1 MGMVAIKTMNK
12 KTIKNYIYNLIQQ
25 VLLVVSPLI
34 TIPFLSRS
42 LGAEGIGAYSYAFAL
57 TNYFTL
63 VATLG
68 CDVYGRREISYVKNS
83 LIDRSK
89 KFWSIQ
95 IIKTICTLLV
105 SIFYIAFS
113 LNNANKVL
121 LLILTFHLINV
132 PLNIGWFYQGTEK
145 FKKITVRT
153 VFLKL
158 AELLFVIFCIHSKND
173 LIKYT
178 FGSSFINFLTF
189 FVLWLDIKNDIKFEK
204 IALKDIKY
212 DLKNCLQFFLPAIAT
227 SIYTL
232 LDKTMLGTLTG
243 SYIEN
248 GYYEQAQ
255 KINIVLL
262 RVVLSLGLV
271 LLPQIAS
278 AFKEGN
284 KKQVNEFIN
293 KSGKYVFFISLPIA
307 FGLICVSDNF
317 VPWFFGNGYD
327 KVSELL
333 KLSGFIL
340 IIQGLD
346 DVFGMQ
352 YLVNVGKQKQ
362 YIISLFSGAAMNFIF
377 NLILIPKF
385 ASAGA
390 IIASFL
396 GELVIVLIQMY
407 YVRKNINLKEFFKQ
421 SKNYL
426 IASLAMLIVIPL
438 GRFLKNSI
446 LNTTLITGAGA
457 LMYFI
462 TLVILKDNTLINVIK
477 KLKDKIKSKSI
488 KINN

>member
-1 MGMVAIKTMNK
+1 MNK

-42 LGAEGIGAYSYAFAL
+42 LGAEGIGTYSYAFAL

-83 LIDRSK
+83 LKNRSK

-105 SIFYIAFS
+105 SVAYIIFS
-113 LNNANKVL
+113 LNNPNKTL
-121 LLILTFHLINV
+121 LLILVFHLINV

-145 FKKITVRT
+145 FKKITIRT
-153 VFLKL
+153 IFLKL
-158 AELLFVIFCIHSKND
+158 AELLFVVFCIHSKND

-204 IALKDIKY
+204 ITLKDVKY

-227 SIYTL
+227 SVYTL
-232 LDKTMLGTLTG
+232 LDKTMLGILTRG
-243 SYIEN
+243 YTEN

-271 LLPQIAS
+271 LLPQIAG

-284 KKQVNEFIN
+284 KKQVKDLVN

-307 FGLICVSDNF
+307 LGLICISDNF
-317 VPWFFGNGYD
+317 VPWFFGNGYN

-340 IIQGLD
+340 IVQGLD

-352 YLVNVGKQKQ
+352 YLVNIGKQKQ
-362 YIISLFSGAAMNFIF
+362 YIISIFSGALTNFIF

-390 IIASFL
+390 IIASFI

-407 YVRKNINLKEFFKQ
+407 YVKNNINLKRFFQQ
-421 SKNYL
+421 SKNYV
-426 IASLAMLIVIPL
+426 IASLSMLILIPL
-438 GRFLKNSI
+438 NNFLKVSI
-446 LNTTLITGAGA
+446 LNTVIMTGLG
-457 LMYFI
+457 MIIYFI
-462 TLVILKDNTLINVIK
+462 TLFILKDDTLINVIK
-477 KLKDKIKSKSI
+477 KIKDKIKLKRI
-488 KINN
+488 KISN

>member
-1 MGMVAIKTMNK
+1 MNK

-42 LGAEGIGAYSYAFAL
+42 LGAEGIGTYSYAFAL

-83 LIDRSK
+83 LMDRGK

-105 SIFYIAFS
+105 SVAYIIFS
-113 LNNANKVL
+113 LNNPNKTL
-121 LLILTFHLINV
+121 LLILVFHLINV

-145 FKKITVRT
+145 FKKITIRT
-153 VFLKL
+153 IFLKL
-158 AELLFVIFCIHSKND
+158 AELLFVVFCIHSKND

-204 IALKDIKY
+204 ITLKDVKY

-227 SIYTL
+227 SVYTL
-232 LDKTMLGTLTG
+232 LDKTMLGILTRG
-243 SYIEN
+243 YTEN

-271 LLPQIAS
+271 LLPQIAG

-284 KKQVNEFIN
+284 KKQVKDLVN

-307 FGLICVSDNF
+307 LGLICISDNF
-317 VPWFFGNGYD
+317 VPWFFGNGYN

-340 IIQGLD
+340 IVQGLD

-352 YLVNVGKQKQ
+352 YLANIGKQKQ
-362 YIISLFSGAAMNFIF
+362 YIISIFSGALTNFIF

-390 IIASFL
+390 IIASFI

-407 YVRKNINLKEFFKQ
+407 YVKNNINLKRFFQQ
-421 SKNYL
+421 SKNYV
-426 IASLAMLIVIPL
+426 IASLSMLILIPL
-438 GRFLKNSI
+438 NNFLKVSI
-446 LNTTLITGAGA
+446 LNTVIMTGLG
-457 LMYFI
+457 MIIYFI
-462 TLVILKDNTLINVIK
+462 TLFILKDDTLINVIK
-477 KLKDKIKSKSI
+477 KIKDKIKLKRI
-488 KINN
+488 KISN

>member
-1 MGMVAIKTMNK
+1 MNK

-25 VLLVVSPLI
+25 VLLVISPFI

-42 LGAEGIGAYSYAFAL
+42 LGAEGIGTYSYAFAL

-63 VATLG
+63 IATLG

-83 LIDRSK
+83 LENRSK

-95 IIKTICTLLV
+95 IIKIVCTTLV
-105 SIFYIAFS
+105 SSIYIIFSF
-113 LNNANKVL
+113 NNANKVL
-121 LLILTFHLINV
+121 LLILMFHLINV
-132 PLNIGWFYQGTEK
+132 PLNIGWFYQGIEK
-145 FKKITVRT
+145 FKKITIRT
-153 VFLKL
+153 IFLKI
-158 AELLFVIFCIHSKND
+158 AELLFVVFCIHSKND

-178 FGSSFINFLTF
+178 FGSSFINFLAF
-189 FVLWLDIKNDIKFEK
+189 FVLWLDIKNDVKFEK
-204 IALKDIKY
+204 ITFKDIKY

-232 LDKTMLGTLTG
+232 LDKTMLGNLTG

-307 FGLICVSDNF
+307 FGLICISDNF
-317 VPWFFGNGYD
+317 VKWFFGDGYD

-340 IIQGLD
+340 IVQGLD

-352 YLVNVGKQKQ
+352 YLVNVGRQKQ

-385 ASAGA
+385 ASVGA

-396 GELVIVLIQMY
+396 GEFVIVLMQVY
-407 YVRKNINLKEFFKQ
+407 YVRNNINLKEFFKQ

-426 IASLAMLIVIPL
+426 IASLVMLIVIPL
-438 GRFLKNSI
+438 GRFLKVSI
-446 LNTTLITGAGA
+446 LNTIIITGTCAII
-457 LMYFI
+457 YFI
-462 TLVILKDNTLINVIK
+462 ALFILRDDTLINIIK
-477 KLKDKIKSKSI
+477 KLKDKIKLKNI

>member
-1 MGMVAIKTMNK
+1 MNK
-12 KTIKNYIYNLIQQ
+12 KIIKNYIYNLIQQ
-25 VLLVVSPLI
+25 VLLVISPLI

-83 LIDRSK
+83 LKNRSK

-105 SIFYIAFS
+105 SIAYIIFS
-113 LNNANKVL
+113 FNNTDKVL

-145 FKKITVRT
+145 FKKITIRT
-153 VFLKL
+153 IFLKL
-158 AELLFVIFCIHSKND
+158 AELLFVVFCIHNKND

-189 FVLWLDIKNDIKFEK
+189 FVLWLDIKNDIRFEK
-204 IALKDIKY
+204 ITLKDIKF

-227 SIYTL
+227 SVYTL
-232 LDKTMLGTLTG
+232 LDKTMLGILTG
-243 SYIEN
+243 SYTEN

-293 KSGKYVFFISLPIA
+293 KSGKYVFFISLPLAI
-307 FGLICVSDNF
+307 GLICVSDNF
-317 VPWFFGNGYD
+317 VPWFFGNGYN

-340 IIQGLD
+340 IVQGLD
-346 DVFGMQ
+346 DIFGMQ

-362 YIISLFSGAAMNFIF
+362 YIISIFSGAIMNFIF

-407 YVRKNINLKEFFKQ
+407 YVKDNINLKRFFKQ
-421 SKNYL
+421 SKNYV
-426 IASLAMLIVIPL
+426 IASLTMLILIPL
-438 GRFLKNSI
+438 NNFSKVPI
-446 LNTTLITGAGA
+446 LNTVITIG
-457 LMYFI
+457 LSIIIYFI
-462 TLVILKDNTLINVIK
+462 TLFILKDDTLINVVK
-477 KLKDKIKSKSI
+477 KIKDKIKSKSI

>member
-1 MGMVAIKTMNK
+1 MNK

-42 LGAEGIGAYSYAFAL
+42 LGAEGIGTYSYAFAL

-83 LIDRSK
+83 LMDRSK

-105 SIFYIAFS
+105 SVVYIIFS
-113 LNNANKVL
+113 LNNSNKTL

-145 FKKITVRT
+145 FKKITIRT
-153 VFLKL
+153 IFLKL
-158 AELLFVIFCIHSKND
+158 AELLFVVFCIHSKND

-204 IALKDIKY
+204 ITLKDVKY

-227 SIYTL
+227 SVYTL
-232 LDKTMLGTLTG
+232 LDKTMLGILTRG
-243 SYIEN
+243 YTEN

-271 LLPQIAS
+271 LLPQIAG

-284 KKQVNEFIN
+284 KKQVKDLVN

-307 FGLICVSDNF
+307 LGLICISDNF
-317 VPWFFGNGYD
+317 VPWFFGNGYN

-340 IIQGLD
+340 IVQGLD

-352 YLVNVGKQKQ
+352 YLVNIGKQKQ
-362 YIISLFSGAAMNFIF
+362 YIISIFSGALTNFIF
-377 NLILIPKF
+377 NLILIPKL
-385 ASAGA
+385 ASSGA
-390 IIASFL
+390 IIASFI
-396 GELVIVLIQMY
+396 GELVIVLVQIY
-407 YVRKNINLKEFFKQ
+407 YVKTNINLKEFFKQ
-421 SKNYL
+421 SRNYI
-426 IASLAMLIVIPL
+426 IASMAMLIVIPL
-438 GRFLKNSI
+438 SSFLRNSI
-446 LNTTLITGAGA
+446 LSTAIIISLSAII
-457 LMYFI
+457 YFI
-462 TLVILKDNTLINVIK
+462 TLFILKDDTFINVVNKI
-477 KLKDKIKSKSI
+477 KDKIKSKRI
-488 KINN
+488 KISN

>member
-1 MGMVAIKTMNK
+1 MNK

-42 LGAEGIGAYSYAFAL
+42 LGADGIGAYSYAFAL

-83 LIDRSK
+83 LKDRSK

-105 SIFYIAFS
+105 SIIYIVFS
-113 LNNANKVL
+113 LHNANKVL
-121 LLILTFHLINV
+121 LIILAFHLINV

-153 VFLKL
+153 IFLKL
-158 AELLFVIFCIHSKND
+158 AELLFVVFCIHSKND

-204 IALKDIKY
+204 ITLKNIKF

-232 LDKTMLGTLTG
+232 LDKTMLGVLTG
-243 SYIEN
+243 SYTEN

-284 KKQVNEFIN
+284 KKQVNDFIN
-293 KSGKYVFFISLPIA
+293 KSGKYVFFISLPLA
-307 FGLICVSDNF
+307 FGLICISDNF
-317 VPWFFGNGYD
+317 VPWFFGSGYD

-340 IIQGLD
+340 IVQGLD
-346 DVFGMQ
+346 DIFGMQ

-362 YIISLFSGAAMNFIF
+362 YIISIFSGAIMNFVF

-396 GELVIVLIQMY
+396 GELVIVLIQVY
-407 YVRKNINLKEFFKQ
+407 YVKDSINLKRFFIQ
-421 SKNYL
+421 SKNYVV
-426 IASLAMLIVIPL
+426 ASLAMLILIPL
-438 GRFLKNSI
+438 NNFLKVSI
-446 LNTTLITGAGA
+446 LNTVIMIGLGIII
-457 LMYFI
+457 YFI
-462 TLVILKDNTLINVIK
+462 TLFILKDDTLINVIK
-477 KLKDKIKSKSI
+477 KIKDKIKLKRI
-488 KINN
+488 KISN

>member
-1 MGMVAIKTMNK
+1 MNK

-42 LGAEGIGAYSYAFAL
+42 LGAEGIGTYSYAFAL

-83 LIDRSK
+83 LMDRGK

-105 SIFYIAFS
+105 SVAYIIFS
-113 LNNANKVL
+113 LNNSNKTL

-145 FKKITVRT
+145 FKKITIRT
-153 VFLKL
+153 IFLKL
-158 AELLFVIFCIHSKND
+158 AELLFVVFCIHSKND

-204 IALKDIKY
+204 ITLKDVKY

-227 SIYTL
+227 SVYTL
-232 LDKTMLGTLTG
+232 LDKTMLGILTRG
-243 SYIEN
+243 YTEN

-271 LLPQIAS
+271 LLPQIAG

-284 KKQVNEFIN
+284 KKQVKDLVN

-307 FGLICVSDNF
+307 LGLICISDNF
-317 VPWFFGNGYD
+317 VPWFFGNGYN

-340 IIQGLD
+340 IVQGLD

-362 YIISLFSGAAMNFIF
+362 YIISIFSGALTNFIF

-390 IIASFL
+390 IIASFI
-396 GELVIVLIQMY
+396 GELVIVLVQMY
-407 YVRKNINLKEFFKQ
+407 YVKDNINLKRFFQQ
-421 SKNYL
+421 SKNYV
-426 IASLAMLIVIPL
+426 IASLSMLILIPL
-438 GRFLKNSI
+438 NNFLKVSI
-446 LNTTLITGAGA
+446 LNTVIMTGLG
-457 LMYFI
+457 MIIYFI
-462 TLVILKDNTLINVIK
+462 TLFILKDDTLINVIK
-477 KLKDKIKSKSI
+477 KIKDKIKLKRI
-488 KINN
+488 KISN

>member
-1 MGMVAIKTMNK
+1 MNK

-42 LGAEGIGAYSYAFAL
+42 LGAEGIGTYSYAFAL

-83 LIDRSK
+83 LKDRSK

-105 SIFYIAFS
+105 SVVYIIFS
-113 LNNANKVL
+113 LNNSNKTL

-145 FKKITVRT
+145 FKKITIRT
-153 VFLKL
+153 IFLKL
-158 AELLFVIFCIHSKND
+158 AELLFVVFFIHSKND

-204 IALKDIKY
+204 ITLKDVKY

-227 SIYTL
+227 SVYTL
-232 LDKTMLGTLTG
+232 LDKTMLGILTRG
-243 SYIEN
+243 YTEN

-271 LLPQIAS
+271 LLPQIAG

-284 KKQVNEFIN
+284 KKQVKDLVN

-307 FGLICVSDNF
+307 LGLICISDNF
-317 VPWFFGNGYD
+317 VPWFFGNGYN

-340 IIQGLD
+340 IVQGLD

-352 YLVNVGKQKQ
+352 YLVNIGKQKQ
-362 YIISLFSGAAMNFIF
+362 YIISIFSGALTNFIF

-390 IIASFL
+390 IIASFV

-407 YVRKNINLKEFFKQ
+407 YVKNNINLKRFFQQ
-421 SKNYL
+421 SKNYV
-426 IASLAMLIVIPL
+426 IASLSMLILIPL
-438 GRFLKNSI
+438 NNFLKVSI
-446 LNTTLITGAGA
+446 LNTVIMTGLG
-457 LMYFI
+457 MIIYFI
-462 TLVILKDNTLINVIK
+462 TLFILKDDTLINVIK
-477 KLKDKIKSKSI
+477 KIKDKIKLKRI
-488 KINN
+488 KISN

>member
-1 MGMVAIKTMNK
+1 MNR

-42 LGAEGIGAYSYAFAL
+42 LGAEGIGTYSYAFAL

-63 VATLG
+63 IATLG
-68 CDVYGRREISYVKNS
+68 CDVYGRREISYVKKS
-83 LIDRSK
+83 LENKSK

-105 SIFYIAFS
+105 SIIYIAFS
-113 LNNANKVL
+113 FNNTNKVL

-145 FKKITVRT
+145 FKKITIRT
-153 VFLKL
+153 IFLKL
-158 AELLFVIFCIHSKND
+158 AELLFVVFCIHSKND

-189 FVLWLDIKNDIKFEK
+189 SVLWLDIKKDIRFEK
-204 IALKDIKY
+204 ITLKDIKF

-227 SIYTL
+227 SVYTL
-232 LDKTMLGTLTG
+232 LDKTMLGILTG
-243 SYIEN
+243 SYTEN

-293 KSGKYVFFISLPIA
+293 KSGKYVFFISLPLAI
-307 FGLICVSDNF
+307 GLICVSDNF
-317 VPWFFGNGYD
+317 VPWFFGNGYN

-340 IIQGLD
+340 IVQGLD
-346 DVFGMQ
+346 DIFGMQ

-362 YIISLFSGAAMNFIF
+362 YIISIFSGAIMNFIF

-407 YVRKNINLKEFFKQ
+407 YVKDSINLKRFFKQ
-421 SKNYL
+421 SKNYV
-426 IASLAMLIVIPL
+426 IASLTMLILIPL
-438 GRFLKNSI
+438 NNFLKVPI
-446 LNTTLITGAGA
+446 LNTVITIG
-457 LMYFI
+457 LSIIIYFI
-462 TLVILKDNTLINVIK
+462 TLFILKDYTLINVVK
-477 KLKDKIKSKSI
+477 KIKDKIKSKSI

>member
-1 MGMVAIKTMNK
+1 MNK

-42 LGAEGIGAYSYAFAL
+42 LGAEGIGTYSYAFAL

-83 LIDRSK
+83 LKNRSK

-105 SIFYIAFS
+105 SVAYIIFS
-113 LNNANKVL
+113 LNNPNKTL
-121 LLILTFHLINV
+121 LLILVFHLINV

-145 FKKITVRT
+145 FKKITIRT
-153 VFLKL
+153 IFLKL
-158 AELLFVIFCIHSKND
+158 AELLFVVFCIHSKND

-204 IALKDIKY
+204 ITLKDVKY

-227 SIYTL
+227 SVYTL
-232 LDKTMLGTLTG
+232 LDKTMLGILTRG
-243 SYIEN
+243 YTEN

-271 LLPQIAS
+271 LLPQIAG
-278 AFKEGN
+278 AFKKGN
-284 KKQVNEFIN
+284 KKQVKDLVN

-307 FGLICVSDNF
+307 LGLICISDNF
-317 VPWFFGNGYD
+317 VPWFFGNGYN
-327 KVSELL
+327 KVNELL

-340 IIQGLD
+340 IVQGLD

-362 YIISLFSGAAMNFIF
+362 YIISIFSGALTNFIF

-390 IIASFL
+390 IIASFI

-407 YVRKNINLKEFFKQ
+407 YVKNNINLKRFFQQ
-421 SKNYL
+421 SKNYV
-426 IASLAMLIVIPL
+426 IASLSMLILIPL
-438 GRFLKNSI
+438 NNFLKVSI
-446 LNTTLITGAGA
+446 LNTVIMTGLG
-457 LMYFI
+457 MIIYFI
-462 TLVILKDNTLINVIK
+462 TLFILKDDTLINVIK
-477 KLKDKIKSKSI
+477 KIKDKIKLKRI
-488 KINN
+488 KISN

>member
-1 MGMVAIKTMNK
+1 MNK
-12 KTIKNYIYNLIQQ
+12 KILKNYIYNLIQQ
-25 VLLVVSPLI
+25 ILLVISPLI

-42 LGAEGIGAYSYAFAL
+42 LGADGVGVYSYAFAL

-83 LIDRSK
+83 LENRSK

-105 SIFYIAFS
+105 GIVYITFS
-113 LNNANKVL
+113 LNNTNKVL
-121 LLILTFHLINV
+121 LLILTFHLVNV

-145 FKKITVRT
+145 FKKITIRT
-153 VFLKL
+153 IFLKL
-158 AELLFVIFCIHSKND
+158 AELLFVVFCIHSKGD

-189 FVLWLDIKNDIKFEK
+189 FVLWLDIKNDIRFEK
-204 IALKDIKY
+204 VTLKEIKI

-227 SIYTL
+227 SVYTL
-232 LDKTMLGTLTG
+232 LDKTMLGILTG
-243 SYIEN
+243 SYTEN

-262 RVVLSLGLV
+262 RIVLSLGLV

-293 KSGKYVFFISLPIA
+293 KSGKYVFFISLPLA
-307 FGLICVSDNF
+307 LGLICISDNF
-317 VPWFFGNGYD
+317 VPWFFGNGYN

-362 YIISLFSGAAMNFIF
+362 YIISLFSGAIMNFIF
-377 NLILIPKF
+377 NLILIPKL

-390 IIASFL
+390 VIASFL

-407 YVRKNINLKEFFKQ
+407 YVKDSINLKRFFKQ
-421 SKNYL
+421 SKNYV
-426 IASLAMLIVIPL
+426 IASLTMLILIPL
-438 GRFLKNSI
+438 NNFLKVPI
-446 LNTTLITGAGA
+446 LNTVITIGVSIII
-457 LMYFI
+457 YFI
-462 TLVILKDNTLINVIK
+462 TLFILKDDTLINVVK
-477 KLKDKIKSKSI
+477 KIKDKIKSKSI

>member
-1 MGMVAIKTMNK
+1 MNK

-42 LGAEGIGAYSYAFAL
+42 LGAEGIGTYSYAFAL

-83 LIDRSK
+83 LMDRSK

-105 SIFYIAFS
+105 SVVYIIFS
-113 LNNANKVL
+113 LNNSNKTL

-145 FKKITVRT
+145 FKKITIRT
-153 VFLKL
+153 IFLKL
-158 AELLFVIFCIHSKND
+158 AELLFVVFCIHSKND

-204 IALKDIKY
+204 ITLKDVKY

-227 SIYTL
+227 SVYTL
-232 LDKTMLGTLTG
+232 LDKTMLGILTRG
-243 SYIEN
+243 YTEN

-271 LLPQIAS
+271 LLPQIAG

-284 KKQVNEFIN
+284 KKQVKDLVN

-307 FGLICVSDNF
+307 LGLICISDNF
-317 VPWFFGNGYD
+317 VPWFFGNGYN

-340 IIQGLD
+340 IVQGLD

-352 YLVNVGKQKQ
+352 YLVNIGKQKQ
-362 YIISLFSGAAMNFIF
+362 YIISIFSGALTNFIF
-377 NLILIPKF
+377 NLILIPKL

-390 IIASFL
+390 IIASFI
-396 GELVIVLIQMY
+396 GELVIVLVQIY
-407 YVRKNINLKEFFKQ
+407 YVKTNINLKEFFKQ
-421 SKNYL
+421 SRNYI
-426 IASLAMLIVIPL
+426 IASMAMLIVIPL
-438 GRFLKNSI
+438 SSFLRNSI
-446 LNTTLITGAGA
+446 LSTAIIISLSAII
-457 LMYFI
+457 YFI
-462 TLVILKDNTLINVIK
+462 TLFILKDDTFINVVNKI
-477 KLKDKIKSKSI
+477 KDKIKSKRI

>member
-1 MGMVAIKTMNK
+1 MNK

-42 LGAEGIGAYSYAFAL
+42 LGAEGIGTYSYAFAL

-83 LIDRSK
+83 LKNRSK

-105 SIFYIAFS
+105 SVAYIIFS
-113 LNNANKVL
+113 LNNPNKTL
-121 LLILTFHLINV
+121 LLILVFHLINV

-145 FKKITVRT
+145 FKKITIRT
-153 VFLKL
+153 IFLKL
-158 AELLFVIFCIHSKND
+158 TELLFVVFCIHSKND

-204 IALKDIKY
+204 ITLKNVKY

-227 SIYTL
+227 SVYTL
-232 LDKTMLGTLTG
+232 LDKTMLGILTRG
-243 SYIEN
+243 YTEN

-271 LLPQIAS
+271 LLPQIAG

-284 KKQVNEFIN
+284 KKQVKDLVN

-307 FGLICVSDNF
+307 LGLICISDNF
-317 VPWFFGNGYD
+317 VPWFFGNGYN

-340 IIQGLD
+340 IVQGLD

-362 YIISLFSGAAMNFIF
+362 YIISLFSGAIMNFVF

-390 IIASFL
+390 ITASFI

-407 YVRKNINLKEFFKQ
+407 YVKDNINLKRFFQQ
-421 SKNYL
+421 SKNYV
-426 IASLAMLIVIPL
+426 IASLSMLILIPL
-438 GRFLKNSI
+438 NNFLKVSI
-446 LNTTLITGAGA
+446 LNTVIMTGLG
-457 LMYFI
+457 MIIYFI
-462 TLVILKDNTLINVIK
+462 TLFILKDDTLINVIK
-477 KLKDKIKSKSI
+477 KIKDKIKLKRI
-488 KINN
+488 KISN

>member
-1 MGMVAIKTMNK
+1 MNK

-25 VLLVVSPLI
+25 VLLVISPLI

-42 LGAEGIGAYSYAFAL
+42 LGAEGIGKYSYAFAL

-63 VATLG
+63 IATLG

-83 LIDRSK
+83 LENRSK

-95 IIKTICTLLV
+95 IIKTVCTLVV
-105 SIFYIAFS
+105 SSIYIIFSF
-113 LNNANKVL
+113 NNVNKIL
-121 LLILTFHLINV
+121 LLILMFHLINV
-132 PLNIGWFYQGTEK
+132 PLNIGWFYQGIEK
-145 FKKITVRT
+145 FKKITIRT
-153 VFLKL
+153 IFLKL
-158 AELLFVIFCIHSKND
+158 AELLFVVFCIHSEND

-178 FGSSFINFLTF
+178 FGSSFINFLAF
-189 FVLWLDIKNDIKFEK
+189 FVLWLDIKNDVKFEK
-204 IALKDIKY
+204 ITFEDIKY

-232 LDKTMLGTLTG
+232 LDKTMLGNLTG

-293 KSGKYVFFISLPIA
+293 KSGKYVFFVSLPIA
-307 FGLICVSDNF
+307 FGLICISDNF
-317 VPWFFGNGYD
+317 VKWFFGDGYD

-340 IIQGLD
+340 IVQGLD

-352 YLVNVGKQKQ
+352 YLVNVGRQKQ

-377 NLILIPKF
+377 NFILIPKF
-385 ASAGA
+385 ASVGA

-407 YVRKNINLKEFFKQ
+407 YVRDNINLKEFFKQ

-426 IASLAMLIVIPL
+426 IASLVMLTVIPL
-438 GRFLKNSI
+438 GRFLKVSI
-446 LNTTLITGAGA
+446 LNTIIITGTSAII
-457 LMYFI
+457 YFI
-462 TLVILKDNTLINVIK
+462 TLFILKDDTLINIIK
-477 KLKDKIKSKSI
+477 KFKDKIKSKKYKNKQLKANI
-488 KINN
+488 K

>member
-1 MGMVAIKTMNK
+1 MNK

-42 LGAEGIGAYSYAFAL
+42 LGAEGIGTYSYAFAL

-83 LIDRSK
+83 LKNRSK

-105 SIFYIAFS
+105 SVAYIIFS
-113 LNNANKVL
+113 LNNPNKTL
-121 LLILTFHLINV
+121 LLILVFHLINV

-145 FKKITVRT
+145 FKKITIRT
-153 VFLKL
+153 IFLKL
-158 AELLFVIFCIHSKND
+158 AELLFVVFCIHSKND

-204 IALKDIKY
+204 ITLKDVKY

-227 SIYTL
+227 SVYTL
-232 LDKTMLGTLTG
+232 LDKTMLGILTRG
-243 SYIEN
+243 YTEN

-271 LLPQIAS
+271 LLPQIAG
-278 AFKEGN
+278 AFKKGN
-284 KKQVNEFIN
+284 KKQVKDLVN

-307 FGLICVSDNF
+307 LGLICISDNF
-317 VPWFFGNGYD
+317 VPWFFGNGYN

-340 IIQGLD
+340 IVQGLD

-362 YIISLFSGAAMNFIF
+362 YIISIFSGALTNFIF

-390 IIASFL
+390 IIASFI

-407 YVRKNINLKEFFKQ
+407 YVKNNINLKRFFQQ
-421 SKNYL
+421 SKNYV
-426 IASLAMLIVIPL
+426 IASLSMLILIPL
-438 GRFLKNSI
+438 NNFLKVSI
-446 LNTTLITGAGA
+446 LNTVIMTGLG
-457 LMYFI
+457 MIIYFI
-462 TLVILKDNTLINVIK
+462 TLFILKDDTLINVIK
-477 KLKDKIKSKSI
+477 KIKDKIKLKRI
-488 KINN
+488 KISN

>member
-1 MGMVAIKTMNK
+1 MNK
-12 KTIKNYIYNLIQQ
+12 KTIKNYIYNLMQQ
-25 VLLVVSPLI
+25 VLLVISPLI

-42 LGAEGIGAYSYAFAL
+42 LGAEGIGTYSYAFAL

-63 VATLG
+63 IATLG

-83 LIDRSK
+83 LENRSK

-95 IIKTICTLLV
+95 IIKTVCTLVV
-105 SIFYIAFS
+105 SSIYIIFSF
-113 LNNANKVL
+113 NNANKVL
-121 LLILTFHLINV
+121 LLILIFHLINV
-132 PLNIGWFYQGTEK
+132 PLNIGWFYQGIEK
-145 FKKITVRT
+145 FKKITIRT
-153 VFLKL
+153 IFLKL
-158 AELLFVIFCIHSKND
+158 AELLFVVFCIHSKND

-178 FGSSFINFLTF
+178 FGSSFINFLAF
-189 FVLWLDIKNDIKFEK
+189 FVLWLDIKNDVKFEK
-204 IALKDIKY
+204 IAFKDIKY
-212 DLKNCLQFFLPAIAT
+212 DLKHCLQFFLPAIAT

-232 LDKTMLGTLTG
+232 LDKTMLGNLTG

-284 KKQVNEFIN
+284 KKQVNELIN

-307 FGLICVSDNF
+307 FGIICISDNF
-317 VPWFFGNGYD
+317 VQWFFGNGYD

-340 IIQGLD
+340 IVQGLD

-352 YLVNVGKQKQ
+352 YLVNVGRQKQ
-362 YIISLFSGAAMNFIF
+362 YIISLFSGAAINFIF
-377 NLILIPKF
+377 NFILIPKF
-385 ASAGA
+385 ASVGA

-407 YVRKNINLKEFFKQ
+407 YVRDNINLKDFFKR

-426 IASLAMLIVIPL
+426 ISSLVMLIVIPL
-438 GRFLKNSI
+438 GRFLRVSV
-446 LNTTLITGAGA
+446 LNTIIIAGLSA
-457 LMYFI
+457 IIYFI
-462 TLVILKDNTLINVIK
+462 TLFILRDNTLINVIK
-477 KLKDKIKSKSI
+477 KIKDKIKSKNI

>member
-1 MGMVAIKTMNK
+1 MNK

-42 LGAEGIGAYSYAFAL
+42 LGAEGIGTYSYAFAL

-83 LIDRSK
+83 LMDRSK

-105 SIFYIAFS
+105 SVVYIIFS
-113 LNNANKVL
+113 LNNFNKTL

-145 FKKITVRT
+145 FKKITIRT
-153 VFLKL
+153 IFLKL
-158 AELLFVIFCIHSKND
+158 AELLFVVFCIHSKND

-204 IALKDIKY
+204 ITLKDVKY

-227 SIYTL
+227 SVYTL
-232 LDKTMLGTLTG
+232 LDKTMLGILTRG
-243 SYIEN
+243 YTEN

-271 LLPQIAS
+271 LLPQIAG

-284 KKQVNEFIN
+284 KKQVKDLVN

-307 FGLICVSDNF
+307 LGLICISDNF
-317 VPWFFGNGYD
+317 VPWFFGNGYN

-340 IIQGLD
+340 IVQGLD

-352 YLVNVGKQKQ
+352 YLVNIGKQKQ
-362 YIISLFSGAAMNFIF
+362 YIISIFSGALTNFIF
-377 NLILIPKF
+377 NLILIPKL

-390 IIASFL
+390 IIASFI
-396 GELVIVLIQMY
+396 GELVIVLVQIY
-407 YVRKNINLKEFFKQ
+407 YVKTNINLKEFFKQ
-421 SKNYL
+421 SRNYI
-426 IASLAMLIVIPL
+426 IASMAMLIVIPL
-438 GRFLKNSI
+438 SSFLRNSI
-446 LNTTLITGAGA
+446 LSTAIIISLSAII
-457 LMYFI
+457 YFI
-462 TLVILKDNTLINVIK
+462 TLFILKDDTFINVVNKI
-477 KLKDKIKSKSI
+477 KDKIKSKRI

>member
-1 MGMVAIKTMNK
+1 MNS

-25 VLLVVSPLI
+25 VLLVISPLI

-42 LGAEGIGAYSYAFAL
+42 LGAEGIGTYSYAFAL

-83 LIDRSK
+83 LRDRSK

-95 IIKTICTLLV
+95 VIKTICTLLV
-105 SIFYIAFS
+105 SISYIAFS
-113 LNNANKVL
+113 LNNTNKVL

-145 FKKITVRT
+145 FKKITIRT
-153 VFLKL
+153 IFLKL
-158 AELLFVIFCIHSKND
+158 AELLFVIFCIHSKDD

-204 IALKDIKY
+204 ITLKDIKF

-232 LDKTMLGTLTG
+232 LDKTMLGVLTG
-243 SYIEN
+243 NYTEN

-284 KKQVNEFIN
+284 KKQVNDFIN
-293 KSGKYVFFISLPIA
+293 KSGKYVFFISLPLA
-307 FGLICVSDNF
+307 FGLICISDNF

-340 IIQGLD
+340 IMQGLD

-352 YLVNVGKQKQ
+352 YLVNVGRQKQ
-362 YIISLFSGAAMNFIF
+362 YIISLFSGAIMNFIF
-377 NLILIPKF
+377 NIILIPKF

-396 GELVIVLIQMY
+396 GELVIVLIQMH
-407 YVRKNINLKEFFKQ
+407 YVKDNINLKRFFKQ
-421 SKNYL
+421 SKNYI
-426 IASLAMLIVIPL
+426 IASLTMLVLIPL
-438 GRFLKNSI
+438 NNFLKVPI
-446 LNTTLITGAGA
+446 LNTVITIG
-457 LMYFI
+457 LSIIIYFI
-462 TLVILKDNTLINVIK
+462 TLFILKDDTLINVVK
-477 KLKDKIKSKSI
+477 KIKDKIKSKSI
-488 KINN
+488 K

>member
-1 MGMVAIKTMNK
+1 MNK

-42 LGAEGIGAYSYAFAL
+42 LGAEGIGTYSYAFAL

-83 LIDRSK
+83 LKNRSK

-105 SIFYIAFS
+105 SVTYIIFS
-113 LNNANKVL
+113 LNNPNKTL
-121 LLILTFHLINV
+121 LLILVFHLINV

-145 FKKITVRT
+145 FKKITIRT
-153 VFLKL
+153 IFLKL
-158 AELLFVIFCIHSKND
+158 AELLFVVFCIHSKND

-204 IALKDIKY
+204 ITLKDVKY

-227 SIYTL
+227 SVYTL
-232 LDKTMLGTLTG
+232 LDKTMLGILTRG
-243 SYIEN
+243 YTEN

-271 LLPQIAS
+271 LLPQIAG

-284 KKQVNEFIN
+284 KKQVKDLVN

-307 FGLICVSDNF
+307 LGLICISDNF
-317 VPWFFGNGYD
+317 VPWFFGNGYN

-340 IIQGLD
+340 IVQGLD

-352 YLVNVGKQKQ
+352 YLVNIGKQKQ
-362 YIISLFSGAAMNFIF
+362 YIISIFSGALTNFIF
-377 NLILIPKF
+377 NLILIPKL

-390 IIASFL
+390 IIASFI

-407 YVRKNINLKEFFKQ
+407 YVKNNINLKRFFQQ
-421 SKNYL
+421 SKNYV
-426 IASLAMLIVIPL
+426 IASLSMLILIPL
-438 GRFLKNSI
+438 NNFLKVSI
-446 LNTTLITGAGA
+446 LNTVIMTGLG
-457 LMYFI
+457 MIIYFI
-462 TLVILKDNTLINVIK
+462 TLFILKDDTLINVIK
-477 KLKDKIKSKSI
+477 KIKDKIKLKRI
-488 KINN
+488 KISN

>member
-1 MGMVAIKTMNK
+1 MNK

-42 LGAEGIGAYSYAFAL
+42 LGAEGIGTYSYAFAL

-83 LIDRSK
+83 LMDRGK

-105 SIFYIAFS
+105 SVAYIIFS
-113 LNNANKVL
+113 LNNSNKTL

-145 FKKITVRT
+145 FKKITIRT
-153 VFLKL
+153 IFLKL
-158 AELLFVIFCIHSKND
+158 AELLFVVFCIHSKND

-204 IALKDIKY
+204 ITLKDVKY

-227 SIYTL
+227 SVYTL
-232 LDKTMLGTLTG
+232 LDKTMLGILTRG
-243 SYIEN
+243 YTEN

-271 LLPQIAS
+271 LLPQIAG

-284 KKQVNEFIN
+284 KKQVKDLVN

-307 FGLICVSDNF
+307 LGLICISDNF
-317 VPWFFGNGYD
+317 VPWFFGNGYN

-340 IIQGLD
+340 IVQGLD

-362 YIISLFSGAAMNFIF
+362 YIISIFSGALTNFIF

-390 IIASFL
+390 IIASFI

-407 YVRKNINLKEFFKQ
+407 YVKNNINLKRFFQQ
-421 SKNYL
+421 SKNYV
-426 IASLAMLIVIPL
+426 IASLSMLILIPL
-438 GRFLKNSI
+438 NNFLKVSI
-446 LNTTLITGAGA
+446 LNTVIMTGLG
-457 LMYFI
+457 MIIYFI
-462 TLVILKDNTLINVIK
+462 TLFILKDDTLINVIK
-477 KLKDKIKSKSI
+477 KIKDKIKLKRI
-488 KINN
+488 KISN

>member
-1 MGMVAIKTMNK
+1 MNK

-42 LGAEGIGAYSYAFAL
+42 LGAEGIGTYSYAFAL

-83 LIDRSK
+83 LMDRSK

-105 SIFYIAFS
+105 SVVYIIFS
-113 LNNANKVL
+113 LNNSNKTL

-145 FKKITVRT
+145 FKKITIRT
-153 VFLKL
+153 IFLKL
-158 AELLFVIFCIHSKND
+158 AELLFVVFCIHSKND

-204 IALKDIKY
+204 ITLKDVKY

-227 SIYTL
+227 SVYTL
-232 LDKTMLGTLTG
+232 LDKTMLGILTRG
-243 SYIEN
+243 YTEN

-271 LLPQIAS
+271 LLPQIAG

-284 KKQVNEFIN
+284 KKQVKDLVN

-307 FGLICVSDNF
+307 FGI
-317 VPWFFGNGYD
+317 
-327 KVSELL
+327 
-333 KLSGFIL
+333 
-340 IIQGLD
+340 
-346 DVFGMQ
+346 
-352 YLVNVGKQKQ
+352 
-362 YIISLFSGAAMNFIF
+362 
-377 NLILIPKF
+377 
-385 ASAGA
+385 
-390 IIASFL
+390 
-396 GELVIVLIQMY
+396 
-407 YVRKNINLKEFFKQ
+407 R
-421 SKNYL
+421 
-426 IASLAMLIVIPL
+426 
-438 GRFLKNSI
+438 
-446 LNTTLITGAGA
+446 
-457 LMYFI
+457 
-462 TLVILKDNTLINVIK
+462 
-477 KLKDKIKSKSI
+477 
-488 KINN
+488 